1 MRWLDHPV
9 FLNGVGFLL
18 FFTACVVAFGGAYYV
33 DTFTKKQNDKGKG
46 FLIIGG
52 TTFFLLFLTVLFF
65 AMGEAAPM
73 RPGS

>member
-1 MRWLDHPV
+1 MVR
-9 FLNGVGFLL
+9 
-18 FFTACVVAFGGAYYV
+18 TTV